1 MRRWL
6 ERNGFYV
13 FLAVLIAC
21 LGAGAWRMRNRPAR
35 RAQDTAQSTMAETG
49 GGCLLDPLD
58 PSRRLE
64 VGEEQKAVWS
74 EALSCWSGHEGRDF
88 YCAEGTGIYALEA
101 GEVVRMYEDAFLG
114 NTLVVRGEEGETVY
128 AGLADECA
136 LRVGQRVEA
145 GERLG
150 SVGKSGLGEPGAPHL
165 HLQLSQTAAT
175 MPAIT
180 SDAQASR

>member
-6 ERNGFYV
+6 VRNGFYV

-21 LGAGAWRMRNRPAR
+21 LGAGAWRLRNRPAR
-35 RAQDTAQSTMAETG
+35 RAQETAQSAMAETG
-49 GGCLLDPLD
+49 GCLVDPLD
-58 PSRRLE
+58 PSRSLE
-64 VGEEQKAVWS
+64 PGEEQKAVWS
-74 EALSCWSGHEGRDF
+74 ETLSCWSGHEGRDF
-88 YCAEGTGIYALEA
+88 FCAEGTAVYALEA

-114 NTLVVRGEEGETVY
+114 NALVVRGEEGETLY

-136 LRVGQRVEA
+136 LHVGQRVEA

-150 SVGKSGLGEPGAPHL
+150 SVGESGLGEPGAPHL
-165 HLQLSQTAAT
+165 HLQLSQSAAM

-180 SDAQASR
+180 NDAQASR